1 MRNPERVL
9 NSLVKH
15 SKDSSYKYERLY
27 RILYNKDMYLLAYQ
41 NIYANEGNMTEGSDG
56 ESIDGMS
63 LERID
68 KLIESVKKESYQ
80 PKPSKRVY
88 ILKKD
93 GKRKRPL
100 GIPAFMDK
108 LLQEVVRMIL
118 EWANHKTIHHCHISR
133 LM

>member
-68 KLIESVKKESYQ
+68 KLIESVKKESY
-80 PKPSKRVY
+80 
-88 ILKKD
+88 
-93 GKRKRPL
+93 
-100 GIPAFMDK
+100 
-108 LLQEVVRMIL
+108 
-118 EWANHKTIHHCHISR
+118 
-133 LM
+133 